1 MGWPPPFLRILCCV
15 ILAVVAGAAAFPAT
29 AAART
34 TYVHDAAGFNR
45 AVALDAASGGRII
58 LLPGRYRDP
67 LLVGRRSA
75 PPLAIVGLHGAVV
88 ENMLLDGTRN
98 VTVSRIAF
106 RSLGGLGG
114 LAVVASRRVTLAHL
128 SFSALG
134 TAGRA
139 NLALQQSRNV
149 RVLDSNFSHC
159 GDRVPRPVFCLAL
172 RKPSRTTITGN
183 TFHDCIGCDFI
194 HGDLGRTVVIHQ
206 NRFARALAC
215 RQATRKCQ
223 HDDLIELFSAKGL
236 TISDNRFGV
245 SQHGGAQ
252 LYLSGPVDHVRVV
265 NNLFRRTDPRATG
278 VVPVH
283 GIVVGTLVDRR
294 LPRHVVIVN
303 NTILSGK
310 RKGIHRATSIRLS
323 PRYRLSLGIYR
334 PVIANNVIAR
344 QDAPNLACRL
354 ARVSVGNVITSGVAC
369 TAANQIG
376 PANLN
381 ALGHP
386 TAASTLLINHAV
398 HRYAPLR
405 DITGRLRGPRP
416 DIGCFEY
423 PVR

>member
-1 MGWPPPFLRILCCV
+1 LTV
-15 ILAVVAGAAAFPAT
+15 VLAATTLPAPAVAG
-29 AAART
+29 T
-34 TYVHDAAGFNR
+34 TYVRNAAEFNR
-45 AVALDAASGGRII
+45 AVALDATSGGRIV
-58 LLPGRYRDP
+58 LLRGRYQDP
-67 LLVGRRSA
+67 LLVGRRSTA
-75 PPLAIVGLHGAVV
+75 PLTIVGDRGAIVQS
-88 ENMLLDGTRN
+88 MILDGTRN
-98 VTVSRIAF
+98 VTVSRIAV

-114 LAVVASRRVTLAHL
+114 MNVAASRAVTLLHL

-134 TAGRA
+134 TRGRA
-139 NLALQQSRNV
+139 NLALQQSHNV
-149 RVLDSNFSHC
+149 RVLHSNFSHC

-172 RKPSRTTITGN
+172 RGPSRTLIIGN

-194 HGDLGRTVVIHQ
+194 HGDLGRTTVIQ
-206 NRFARALAC
+206 DNRFARALAC
-215 RQATRKCQ
+215 HQATLKCQ

-236 TISDNRFGV
+236 TVSDNRFGV

-252 LYLSGPVDHVRVV
+252 VYLSGPVDHVRVV
-265 NNLFRRTDPRATG
+265 NNLFRRTDPRVPG
-278 VVPVH
+278 VAPVH

-323 PRYRLSLGIYR
+323 PRYRLTLGIYR

-354 ARVSVGNVITSGVAC
+354 ARVSVRNVITSGVAC
-369 TAANQIG
+369 TTANQIG

-381 ALGHP
+381 TLGHP
-386 TAASTLLINHAV
+386 TAASTLLINRAA
-398 HRYAPLR
+398 RQYAPRR
-405 DITGRLRGPRP
+405 DITRRLRGRRP